1 MKKLLILIGGVLAL
15 AACSDDAN
23 EIDGIKAPDN
33 AENSGSNYTIYTD
46 TGSGAYK
53 SPWDFNNT
61 EPVGYFFE
69 SGLAENHGVYVRIT
83 PYIGL
88 AYYDGADD
96 GIYNTPN
103 GSFNL
108 TTGMYPNLYAAG
120 GSEYGNY
127 VQANPI
133 VLANDSPSW
142 FTHELAIFSKEDHC
156 PLINVNIGIN
166 FNLQVV
172 DFNIINNDLVQPVAH
187 LGYAITPA
195 PPAGT
200 NAEEILLAQ
209 YGKVFYYKIEFG
221 TSTTNFTETYYALAL
236 EAVPDNDPGEWT
248 QLFDPSAQP
257 LLDSFKGE
265 LHYHS
270 NGSPTTYEIVVDA
283 KSVIDVY
290 PGMEKSIRN
299 ITTIGGYGI
308 RSFETRGDNSWGW
321 GAKMNPFGTPG
332 KNIHIRFY

>member
-236 EAVPDNDPGEWT
+236 EAVPGDDPGEWT
-248 QLFDPSAQP
+248 DLNTQ
-257 LLDSFKGE
+257 DSFMGD
-265 LHYHS
+265 LYYHS
-270 NGSPTTYEIVVDA
+270 NGSPTTYEIVVDERRLPEA
-283 KSVIDVY
+283 IPRSGQDITSPVY
-290 PGMEKSIRN
+290 GTRM
-299 ITTIGGYGI
+299 
-308 RSFETRGDNSWGW
+308 FETRGDNSWGW
-321 GAKMNPFGTPG
+321 GAKMNPGGTPG

>member
-1 MKKLLILIGGVLAL
+1 MKKLIILIGGVLAL
-15 AACSDDAN
+15 TACSIDAN
-23 EIDGIKAPDN
+23 EIDGIKTPDN
-33 AENSGSNYTIYTD
+33 AENSGSNYATYTD
-46 TGSGAYK
+46 TGSGSYK

-96 GIYNTPN
+96 GTYNTPN

-133 VLANDSPSW
+133 VLANHSDDSPPW
-142 FTHELAIFSKEDHC
+142 FTHELAIFSRENHC
-156 PLINVNIGIN
+156 PLFGVNIGIN
-166 FNLQVV
+166 FNLQAI

-187 LGYAITPA
+187 LGYTIAPA

-209 YGKVFYYKIEFG
+209 YGKVSYYKIEFG
-221 TSTTNFTETYYALAL
+221 TSTTNFTETHYALAL
-236 EAVPDNDPGEWT
+236 EAVPGDDPGECTDLNT
-248 QLFDPSAQP
+248 Q
-257 LLDSFKGE
+257 DSFGGD
-265 LHYHS
+265 LYYHS
-270 NGSPTTYEIVVDA
+270 NGSPTTYEIVVD
-283 KSVIDVY
+283 
-290 PGMEKSIRN
+290 EKHLPAEIKRYGQN
-299 ITTIGGYGI
+299 IYSPLYGT
-308 RSFETRGDNSWGW
+308 RSFETRGDN
-321 GAKMNPFGTPG
+321 F
-332 KNIHIRFY
+332 